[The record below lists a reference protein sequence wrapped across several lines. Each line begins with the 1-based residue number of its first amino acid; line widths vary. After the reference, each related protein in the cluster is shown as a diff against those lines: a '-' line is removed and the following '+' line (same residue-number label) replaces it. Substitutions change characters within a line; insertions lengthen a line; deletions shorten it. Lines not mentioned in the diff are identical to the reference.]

1 MGEEVSSR
9 AQWFWDNTTDVWN
22 AIENHPFLVDLEAGR
37 LPDEVLRFYFEQN
50 TQYVDAVYKCRLVA
64 AAKAPDKA
72 TFDLL
77 TRDWNLEPSE
87 DRQGDLLEMFGGDR
101 NNVPPMAPAC
111 RGYTYHMWYNAL
123 HGRTIDWLASFVAC
137 PWTYDLIGER
147 ISGNIGEERRENWM
161 EFYGSEVHHDL
172 MDDFRAAVDRL
183 SEGLDQEDLD
193 GLLEKW
199 RLGMR
204 YEWMFWDDA
213 YHMRSWPV

>member
-1 MGEEVSSR
+1 MGEHVSSR
-9 AQWFWDNTTDVWN
+9 AQWFWDNTTDIWE
-22 AIENHPFLVDLEAGR
+22 AIETHPFLVDLEAGV

-64 AAKAPDKA
+64 ASKAPDQA

-87 DRQGDLLEMFGGDR
+87 DRQGDLLETFGGDR

-123 HGRTIDWLASFVAC
+123 NGRTIDWLASFVAC

-161 EFYGSEVHHDL
+161 EFYGSKVHHDL
-172 MDDFRAAVDRL
+172 MDDFRSAVDRL
-183 SEGLDQEDLD
+183 SAGLDQEDLD

>member
-1 MGEEVSSR
+1 MSDTRPSC
-9 AQWFWDNTTDVWN
+9 ALWMWDNTGDLWGE
-22 AIENHPFLVDLEAGR
+22 IQKHPFLVDLEAGT
-37 LPDEVLRFYFEQN
+37 LPDEKLRYYFEQN

-64 AAKAPDKA
+64 ASKAPDKA

-87 DRQGDLLEMFGGDR
+87 DRQGDLLKMFGGDPD
-101 NNVPPMAPAC
+101 NLPPMAPAN
-111 RGYTYHMWYNAL
+111 RAYTYHMWYNAL

-137 PWTYDLIGER
+137 PWTYDLIGEK
-147 ISGNIGEERRENWM
+147 ISGNLGEERREDWM
-161 EFYGSEVHHDL
+161 EFYGSDVHHDL

-183 SEGLDQEDLD
+183 SAGLDDEDRN
-193 GLLEKW
+193 GLLENW

-213 YHMRSWPV
+213 YHLRGWPV